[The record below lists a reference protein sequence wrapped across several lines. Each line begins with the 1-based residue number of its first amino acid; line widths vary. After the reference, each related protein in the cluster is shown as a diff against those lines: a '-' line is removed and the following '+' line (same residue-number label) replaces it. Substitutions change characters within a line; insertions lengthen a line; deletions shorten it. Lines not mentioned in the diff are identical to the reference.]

1 LSARRPLA
9 AVLGCIALALA
20 LSGCSY
26 DYLQHT
32 DRVAYSA
39 GDAVKANLESETI
52 NPSKRSMY
60 YTNGLGMNGVVGGS
74 PTPNSSPKTGAP
86 PRAAPASTSAAPSAN

>member
-1 LSARRPLA
+1 LSIVRPLA
-9 AVLGCIALALA
+9 GALACAAFTLV
-20 LSGCSY
+20 LNGCSY

-60 YTNGLGMNGVVGGS
+60 YTRGLGKTGLAG
-74 PTPNSSPKTGAP
+74 SSPAAPSTGTTTTTTPASTA
-86 PRAAPASTSAAPSAN
+86 AAPAVN

>member
-1 LSARRPLA
+1 MNTRSLLA
-9 AVLGCIALALA
+9 AVLGGTALASL

-39 GDAVKANLESETI
+39 GDAVRANLESETI

-60 YTNGLGMNGVVGGS
+60 NTGGLG
-74 PTPNSSPKTGAP
+74 KTGVAGADSSTKSTGTTTPAAGAAP
-86 PRAAPASTSAAPSAN
+86 PTSQMH

>member
-1 LSARRPLA
+1 MNTRSLLA
-9 AVLGCIALALA
+9 AGLGCTALALL

-39 GDAVKANLESETI
+39 GDAVRANLESETI

-60 YTNGLGMNGVVGGS
+60 YTKGLG
-74 PTPNSSPKTGAP
+74 KTGVAG
-86 PRAAPASTSAAPSAN
+86 ATATASAPASAASAPAASATAPPAIN

>member
-1 LSARRPLA
+1 MNILRSLA
-9 AVLGCIALALA
+9 GALALA
-20 LSGCSY
+20 TLAQVLNGCSY

-32 DRVAYSA
+32 DRVAYNA

-60 YTNGLGMNGVVGGS
+60 YTKGLGKNGIASVTAV
-74 PTPNSSPKTGAP
+74 TPAATGTA
-86 PRAAPASTSAAPSAN
+86 AAPAASAAAPPAIN